1 MSNQH
6 TGCMRVSV
14 CLVWVGVW
22 PSGPVA
28 VDKVR
33 MLPNR
38 VLLSATRPV
47 CQTRCFVRICGLLPA
62 VMAGF
67 EVVSAQSSPCPQV
80 SRQGPVTLHLIWWI
94 MASLSDTFL
103 VAQLYLNC
111 PFLPWKVPFQSS
123 WLRLP
128 PDFAGML
135 RGAEGLVR
143 IVPSA
148 HPQLTV

>member
-1 MSNQH
+1 M
-6 TGCMRVSV
+6 CVSV
-14 CLVWVGVW
+14 CLACVGVW

-33 MLPNR
+33 TLPNR

-47 CQTRCFVRICGLLPA
+47 CQIRCFVRRRVLLPA

-67 EVVSAQSSPCPQV
+67 EVISAQSSPCPQD
-80 SRQGPVTLHLIWWI
+80 SRQGPVTLHLIRWI

-111 PFLPWKVPFQSS
+111 PFLPWKALSELMAAVAAWLCRNAQRS
-123 WLRLP
+123 WRTC
-128 PDFAGML
+128 PDCTFGTPA
-135 RGAEGLVR
+135 VDR
-143 IVPSA
+143 I
-148 HPQLTV
+148 